1 MMKRFSTCILFLSV
15 FFVAGIAVANDFIKP
30 IIIGG
35 SSNYPPYEYLDEN
48 GRPTGY
54 NIELTRAIA
63 EIMGMDVEI
72 ELGSWSST
80 RAALETGSVDAI
92 MGIGYSSERAET
104 LDFSPPHNV
113 VQFSVFSNL
122 EAPVVS
128 SLQDLSDK
136 TVVVQNKGI
145 MHDYLQEINFQ
156 GKVVYVETYKD
167 ALLSVSTGKQ
177 DYVLLAELPALFLL
191 RELKINNLK
200 RVVGT
205 VTESAARFAVK
216 SGNTFLLA
224 RFSEGLAILKKTGRY
239 QIIYDKWLGILEPKS
254 VPWASI
260 LKYGAMFFVPLVSLL
275 IGTTM
280 WSRTLRRQ
288 VNLRTAA
295 LRQEILERKRAEEK
309 YRLTTD
315 NISDIVWSFDLT
327 GQFTFVNPAVEN
339 ILGYSCEE
347 FCEMNL
353 SDIAPY
359 AETKKIITRLNVALV
374 DEKLSSMNSQ
384 KTQEFIQELPLRHK
398 DGSIVYAEC
407 TGNFMRNKE
416 GESIAVIGIA
426 RDITERKRVAE
437 ELLRQQKQLIQADKM
452 ASLGTLVSGVAHEIN
467 NPNALFLRN
476 LSVLKKTYSFGMEP
490 FETSFRE
497 QGDFMVG
504 GIKYSRLREEAP
516 QMFDEMIDGAKRI
529 QRIVDDLKNFARRDD
544 TETESIIVINDIVRS
559 AIRLLDISIKRLTD
573 HLTVDFG
580 SDLPEMKG
588 NSHRI
593 EQVIINLVLNACQA
607 LEDKRKA
614 VRLKTYYNAQSDQ
627 IVLQV
632 QDEGVGIPTDH
643 FNQLFDPF
651 FTTKRGK
658 GGTGL
663 GLSIS
668 SGIIKDHGGTLEFH
682 STPNSGTTAT
692 LALPVNKKTG
702 EV

>member
-1 MMKRFSTCILFLSV
+1 MINRLSLLFLFIPV
-15 FFVAGIAVANDFIKP
+15 FFTAQSSLASGNIKP

-63 EIMGMDVEI
+63 EIMGMDIEI
-72 ELGSWSST
+72 ELASWAST

-113 VQFSVFSNL
+113 VQFSIFSNL
-122 EAPVVS
+122 DAPAVS

-136 TVVVQNKGI
+136 AVVVQNRGI
-145 MHDYLQEINFQ
+145 MHDYLQEIDFQ
-156 GKVVYVETYKD
+156 GEVVLVDTYAD

-177 DYVLLAELPALFLL
+177 SYVLLAELPALFLL

-200 RVVGT
+200 RMVGT

-216 SGNTFLLA
+216 RGNTFLLA

-239 QIIYDKWLGILEPKS
+239 QVIYDKWLGILEPKS
-254 VPWASI
+254 VPWTTL
-260 LKYGAMFFVPLVSLL
+260 LKYGAMFFLPLLLLL
-275 IGTTM
+275 IGTTL
-280 WSRTLRRQ
+280 WSRTLRKQ

-295 LRQEILERKRAEEK
+295 LRQEVLERKRAEEK

-347 FCEMNL
+347 FCRMKL
-353 SDIAPY
+353 TDIAPN
-359 AETKKIITRLNVALV
+359 TDVKRIITRLTVTQQDKEEEGNSL
-374 DEKLSSMNSQ
+374 KLQ
-384 KTQEFIQELPLRHK
+384 GFTQEIPLIHK
-398 DGSIVYAEC
+398 DGSVVYAEC
-407 TGNFMRNKE
+407 TGNFMKNKE
-416 GESIAVIGIA
+416 GESIAVIGVA

-437 ELLRQQKQLIQADKM
+437 ELLRQQRQLIQADKM

-476 LSVLKKTYSFGMEP
+476 LSVLKKTFNLGMES
-490 FETSFRE
+490 FEASFRE
-497 QGDFMVG
+497 RGDFMVG
-504 GIKYSRLREEAP
+504 GIKYSRLRQETP
-516 QMFDEMIDGAKRI
+516 QMFDEMIDGAQRI
-529 QRIVDDLKNFARRDD
+529 QRIVDDLKNFARQDD
-544 TETESIIVINDIVRS
+544 TEIESTIVINEIVSS
-559 AIRLLDISIKRLTD
+559 AVRLLDISIKRLTD
-573 HLTVDFG
+573 HFTVDYG
-580 SDLPEMKG
+580 LGLPAIKG

-593 EQVIINLVLNACQA
+593 EQVIINLILNACQA
-607 LEDKRKA
+607 LEDKSKA
-614 VRLKTYYNAQSDQ
+614 VSLKTYYHKQNDQ
-627 IVLQV
+627 IIVQV
-632 QDEGVGIPTDH
+632 QDEGEGIPAEH
-643 FNQLFDPF
+643 MNQLFDPF

-668 SGIIKDHGGTLEFH
+668 SEIVKNHGGSLEFH
-682 STPNSGTTAT
+682 STSTSGTTAT
-692 LALPVNKKTG
+692 LALPVNKKRDG
-702 EV
+702 V